1 MVVAVAALIGA
12 VVYLPS
18 GLDGIRRLYGYARAY
33 RLISEAP
40 PPWESRSM
48 SQFTVVPSV
57 TRPDNPGFS
66 VVGEYRIWDLRRLAH
81 AGNTLA
87 VVGRSLLT
95 RTAVVVRIDASTHAY
110 RYWYQTSSRYFNAWS
125 RGDQFP
131 ISLVTQN
138 QSTVTGLSLLKAWQ
152 VNIDV
157 SGMPLQKQ
165 TLISVQ
171 SETEDAFKT
180 RDDWWA
186 AMAIT
191 DQVQSASMRI
201 LFPKD
206 LPYRTAVFL
215 RYPNDSP
222 LEATAFEGLM
232 LRGHEQTELVWEI
245 DKPQKGFTYKV
256 QWDW

>member
-1 MVVAVAALIGA
+1 
-12 VVYLPS
+12 
-18 GLDGIRRLYGYARAY
+18 
-33 RLISEAP
+33 
-40 PPWESRSM
+40 
-48 SQFTVVPSV
+48 
-57 TRPDNPGFS
+57 
-66 VVGEYRIWDLRRLAH
+66 
-81 AGNTLA
+81 
-87 VVGRSLLT
+87 
-95 RTAVVVRIDASTHAY
+95 
-110 RYWYQTSSRYFNAWS
+110 
-125 RGDQFP
+125 
-131 ISLVTQN
+131 
-138 QSTVTGLSLLKAWQ
+138 
-152 VNIDV
+152 
-157 SGMPLQKQ
+157 
-165 TLISVQ
+165 VQ